1 MKIIAQSHLLIIP
14 LAVNCAMKPVHHT
27 GKGGVSWFNFIVEC
41 SVMFVV
47 TQGSFL
53 TVVVITAKFFARI
66 LFQSTQDEAVKLDGF

>member
-1 MKIIAQSHLLIIP
+1 MKMIAQSHLLIIP

-66 LFQSTQDEAVKLDGF
+66 LFQSTQDGAVKLDGV